1 MKQSYFRLHN
11 HAAVLKILIFLFH
24 YSAELILQQCRIFT
38 IPQSAAIARANTLR
52 TQFQTIFS
60 FLISCVKFSPITSI
74 PFLVAAAWKLK
85 YQFGF
90 DDDTIKGIREA
101 AEENAENDIK
111 EYGSEEAR
119 KWQLKTYAL
128 PVQYLI

>member
-1 MKQSYFRLHN
+1 MDKNEQREIALEEISKGIYEATQKGVGFDLVFLALHEMD
-11 HAAVLKILIFLFH
+11 K
-24 YSAELILQQCRIFT
+24 SAG
-38 IPQSAAIARANTLR
+38 
-52 TQFQTIFS
+52 
-60 FLISCVKFSPITSI
+60 
-74 PFLVAAAWKLK
+74 WKLK

-119 KWQLKTYAL
+119 KW
-128 PVQYLI
+128 